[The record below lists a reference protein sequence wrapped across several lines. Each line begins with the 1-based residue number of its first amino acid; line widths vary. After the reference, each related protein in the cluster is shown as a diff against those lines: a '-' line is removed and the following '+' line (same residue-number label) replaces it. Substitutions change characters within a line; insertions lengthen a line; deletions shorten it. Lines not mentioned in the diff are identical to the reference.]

1 MNNEEGVVYLI
12 QPADLVG
19 TDLYEIGCS
28 ENTFLERYEKC
39 YKQGTRFISKWKCD
53 DPFAVKDVVRTYFIT
68 KFNLIEYKDYFEGNE
83 ADIKKAFNDIVVLF

>member
-1 MNNEEGVVYLI
+1 MNHEEGVVYLI

-28 ENTFLERYEKC
+28 ENKFLEGYKKC
-39 YKQGTRFISKWKCD
+39 YKQGTRFISKCECN

-68 KFNLIEYKDYFEGNE
+68 KFNLLEDKDYFEGNE
-83 ADIKKAFNDIVVLF
+83 ADIIKAFNDIVVLF